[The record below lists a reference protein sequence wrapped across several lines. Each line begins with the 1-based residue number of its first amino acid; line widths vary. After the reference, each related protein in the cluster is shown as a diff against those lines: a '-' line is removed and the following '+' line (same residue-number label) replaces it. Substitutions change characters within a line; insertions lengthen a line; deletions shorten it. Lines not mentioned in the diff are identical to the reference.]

1 VLVVQHEEAN
11 SVGLVLNHA
20 SVLSVEDL
28 HIGED
33 TKRCFGHTMLR
44 LGGRSCHQ
52 SVLLLHG
59 ESRVSDA
66 HSVCPGLYTGGLNMA
81 LNFIR
86 NGVCTADRFCLLAGY
101 TSWQPGQ
108 LEWEV
113 STGAWI
119 PVSASPRLV
128 LDLACDEA
136 RCSTAWHDM
145 FSYVSEPERSYL
157 AVEE

>member
-1 VLVVQHEEAN
+1 MLVVQHGQAH

-28 HIGED
+28 HIND
-33 TKRCFGHTMLR
+33 DAKLYFGHTMLR
-44 LGGRSCHQ
+44 LGGRTCHQ

-66 HSVCPGLYTGGLNMA
+66 HCVCPGLYTGGLKTA
-81 LNFIR
+81 LNLVR
-86 NGVCTADRFCLLAGY
+86 NGVCTANRFCLLAGY
-101 TSWQPGQ
+101 TSWAPGQ

-113 STGAWI
+113 ATGAWV

-145 FSYVSEPERSYL
+145 FSYVSELERTYL